1 MRREIDIYDPIEDKI
16 VEKKPLSPNAKKT
29 LIFLGCALIGI
40 IVAAVLLYIFDL
52 AVTGA
57 PTPEKAIAEYEKAA
71 ILYDIDDMIEYSSEY
86 NKIVLYGN
94 KETSDRLLTDYLEKG
109 YEGKTSQYAS
119 SEIGFKLVSAVN
131 YEKGS
136 KKYNEAL
143 EKYCQKVENGADTVD
158 EISIVRMTVVKGTS
172 ETTRNYVAV
181 KIGSRWYFAF
191 AQS

>member
-16 VEKKPLSPNAKKT
+16 VEKKQLSPKAKKAF
-29 LIFLGCALIGI
+29 IFLGCALAGI
-40 IVAAVLLYIFDL
+40 ILAAVLLYVFDL

-57 PTPEKAIAEYEKAA
+57 RTPEQAIADYEKAA
-71 ILYDIDDMIEYSSEY
+71 ILYDIDDMIEYSSSY

-94 KETSDRLLTDYLEKG
+94 KETSDRLLKSYLEKG
-109 YEGKTSQYAS
+109 YEGKTSQYAQ
-119 SEIGFKLVSAVN
+119 SEIAFKLVSVVN

-136 KKYNEAL
+136 KKYEEAL
-143 EKYCQKVENGADTVD
+143 DKYVQKVENGRD
-158 EISIVRMTVVKGTS
+158 EVEEIAIVKMTIVKGTS

-181 KIGSRWYFAF
+181 RVGSRWYFAF